1 MFKYELKKYTG
12 VLFTL
17 VCMFGIA
24 YFLILVFHHSQ
35 IEASVRGFYNE
46 YMNILEGPL
55 NEEKE
60 KYISEEYQRVTL
72 VIEQANAN
80 VESWR
85 DFEKLDYAL
94 QHETAWNM
102 IYARY
107 LNMASM
113 ENESDHIFYD
123 DLDIENFFKNS
134 RVNYTEIFL
143 LAVIALYSVTVD
155 FHEKR
160 HAVIKSAY
168 RGNAE
173 YIATKQNV
181 LLGITVFV
189 SVMFLAIEYV
199 YICISGNLRV
209 LSLPIKSMTEFS
221 QLKWSISVGEYI
233 ILRGAINILWNIV
246 TVLVICLIGMLIKRL
261 QTGVFISLFTIIVPL
276 ALKEAVNSKLFAWIY
291 SVNLDKD
298 FMLCS
303 RNEVT
308 ALNAVILIPILYMI
322 NLCAWKS
329 SHIFNLKE

>member
-1 MFKYELKKYTG
+1 M
-12 VLFTL
+12 
-17 VCMFGIA
+17 
-24 YFLILVFHHSQ
+24 
-35 IEASVRGFYNE
+35 
-46 YMNILEGPL
+46 
-55 NEEKE
+55 
-60 KYISEEYQRVTL
+60 
-72 VIEQANAN
+72 
-80 VESWR
+80 
-85 DFEKLDYAL
+85 
-94 QHETAWNM
+94 
-102 IYARY
+102 
-107 LNMASM
+107 
-113 ENESDHIFYD
+113 
-123 DLDIENFFKNS
+123 
-134 RVNYTEIFL
+134 
-143 LAVIALYSVTVD
+143 AVIALYSVTVD

-189 SVMFLAIEYV
+189 SVMFLAIESV

-308 ALNAVILIPILYMI
+308 ALNAVI
-322 NLCAWKS
+322 
-329 SHIFNLKE
+329 

>member
-113 ENESDHIFYD
+113 ENESDQIF
-123 DLDIENFFKNS
+123 
-134 RVNYTEIFL
+134 
-143 LAVIALYSVTVD
+143 
-155 FHEKR
+155 
-160 HAVIKSAY
+160 
-168 RGNAE
+168 
-173 YIATKQNV
+173 
-181 LLGITVFV
+181 
-189 SVMFLAIEYV
+189 
-199 YICISGNLRV
+199 
-209 LSLPIKSMTEFS
+209 
-221 QLKWSISVGEYI
+221 
-233 ILRGAINILWNIV
+233 
-246 TVLVICLIGMLIKRL
+246 
-261 QTGVFISLFTIIVPL
+261 
-276 ALKEAVNSKLFAWIY
+276 
-291 SVNLDKD
+291 
-298 FMLCS
+298 
-303 RNEVT
+303 
-308 ALNAVILIPILYMI
+308 
-322 NLCAWKS
+322 
-329 SHIFNLKE
+329 